1 MEHRRGGLFFRSLFL
16 SVRSTF
22 RRDVCYILL
31 YILYA
36 HPSSCFSVKYKNKYE
51 LQHFCEG
58 IRGAD
63 VVDDVQSRVQ
73 NFVVTAGRSM
83 KYLGVIVHINIIKH
97 KNWSTTRNTVLMIK

>member
-1 MEHRRGGLFFRSLFL
+1 MC
-16 SVRSTF
+16 V
-22 RRDVCYILL
+22 I
-31 YILYA
+31 YA
-36 HPSSCFSVKYKNKYE
+36 HPSSFFSVKYKNKYE

-63 VVDDVQSRVQ
+63 VVYDVHSRVQ

-97 KNWSTTRNTVLMIK
+97 KNWCTRNTVLMIK